1 MPQFFDEKNLTPE
14 QTQNWDSALSGYAE
28 IQAKNQADDF
38 ANMTCAEREFYKS
51 EGAETDDQI
60 KALMGKFSH
69 MMSGGVGNSK
79 SALFARLLEG
89 KQPLPFPPPCSYSY
103 PWYGVIEDAGP
114 WAIGPTSDAKV
125 LDELKYTDESS
136 GEVRILINQASWLL
150 VSEQSTTEAI
160 VTFNKWDKQGYTWR
174 LAREAVSTVDATGF
188 ILAYHDKDLRRI
200 TTLAQLFKEQR
211 WHIEKRYARLAY
223 AIDVDLAAKYIETE
237 AAIANYNGHVAQG
250 VVTQAQALLQSRR
263 DLALPDLP
271 TEEELVVLTK
281 DSVQRYLDRD
291 YFADADGRLF
301 IWLWRLHRLTPSLAS

>member
-14 QTQNWDSALSGYAE
+14 QTKNWDAAITGYAA

-38 ANMTCAEREFYKS
+38 ANMTSAERKFYKS
-51 EGAETDDQI
+51 EGAKTDDEI

-69 MMSGGVGNSK
+69 MTSGGRGNSK

-89 KQPLPFPPPCSYSY
+89 KQPLPFPPPCSYAY

-114 WAIGPTSDAKV
+114 WTIGPTSDAKV
-125 LDELKYTDESS
+125 LDELKYTDEAS

-150 VSEQSTTEAI
+150 VSEQSATEAI
-160 VTFNKWDKQGYTWR
+160 VTFNQWDKQGYTWR
-174 LAREAVSTVDATGF
+174 LAREAVNTVDSPGF

-223 AIDVDLAAKYIETE
+223 ALDDDLAAKYIETE
-237 AAIANYNGHVAQG
+237 DARSNYNGNVAKE
-250 VVTQAQALLQSRR
+250 VVTQAKALLQSRR

-271 TEEELVVLTK
+271 AEAELVALTK
-281 DSVQRYLDRD
+281 DSVQCYLDRD
-291 YFADADGRLF
+291 YFADTDGHL
-301 IWLWRLHRLTPSLAS
+301 WVLKWRLHRLTPSLES